1 MMDQLVAQHEQVK
14 SQFAKLSQE
23 HTQLQHVRLELDSL
37 NKLGDMVSPEDV
49 IKGAG
54 NLVARGAS
62 PLEMAKLLSDLPEAG
77 PQIQSWLQ
85 THEQVLAQHEAA
97 LAPILAAGR
106 HELATSA
113 MRVLVG
119 HALGVPQMSG
129 QSITPESAGQAPS
142 GPGGNTLQP
151 DVAPAP
157 QAGAQ

>member
-1 MMDQLVAQHEQVK
+1 MMDQLAAQHEQVK
-14 SQFAKLSQE
+14 SQFEKLSQE
-23 HTQLQHVRLELDSL
+23 HTQLQHVRVELDSL
-37 NKLGDMVSPEDV
+37 SKLGDMVSPEDV

-119 HALGVPQMSG
+119 HALDAPQMSG
-129 QSITPESAGQAPS
+129 QQNSVQDAAQAPS
-142 GPGGNTLQP
+142 GSGGNALQP
-151 DVAPAP
+151 AAASQPGV
-157 QAGAQ
+157 Q